1 MNMTA
6 VFDFIIKPVGSRYNN
21 SVDIDGKQL
30 IVNTRIE
37 SFKSVNKLA
46 EVVSIPLAIETDI
59 KVGDIIVIHHNVFR
73 RFYDIKGRQKNSRSY
88 FKEDLYFCAPD
99 QIYLY
104 KRDNE
109 WQSFGDRCFVKPVK
123 NKDQF
128 KMSKEQ
134 KHIGILKYGND
145 SLNKLKINP
154 GDLVGF
160 KPFGEFEFIIDG
172 QRLYCMKS
180 NDIVIKY
187 EYKGDEATDNPSWAQ
202 SSIGINKSSGGS
214 NS

>member
-21 SVDIDGKQL
+21 SVDVDGKEL
-30 IVNTRIE
+30 IINTKIE

-46 EVVSIPLAIETDI
+46 EVVSVPLFGETDI
-59 KVGDIIVIHHNVFR
+59 RVGDIIVIHHNVFR
-73 RFYDIKGRQKNSRSY
+73 RFYDIKGKQKNSRSY
-88 FKEDLYFCAPD
+88 FKEDLYFCSPD

-104 KRDNE
+104 KRDGNWKANGE
-109 WQSFGDRCFVKPVK
+109 RCFVVPIK

-128 KMSKEQ
+128 KLSKEQ
-134 KHIGILKYGND
+134 KHIGILKYGNRF
-145 SLNKLKINP
+145 LNELGITP
-154 GDLVGF
+154 GDVVGY
-160 KPFGEFEFIIDG
+160 KPYGEFEFIIDG

-187 EYKGDEATDNPSWAQ
+187 EYKGDEAEYNPSWA
-202 SSIGINKSSGGS
+202 KSS
-214 NS
+214 